1 MNSTSLNQL
10 TLKVCLKKMMSKSNT
25 SITMVMSAKVI
36 HFTISVNEKTLKGLI
51 YYLRVPRDKQGQDE
65 RWREIV
71 ASKIK
76 YSSKQ
81 T

>member
-1 MNSTSLNQL
+1 
-10 TLKVCLKKMMSKSNT
+10 MMSKSNT

>member
-1 MNSTSLNQL
+1 
-10 TLKVCLKKMMSKSNT
+10 
-25 SITMVMSAKVI
+25 MVMSAKVI
-36 HFTISVNEKTLKGLI
+36 HLTILVNEKTLKGLI

>member
-1 MNSTSLNQL
+1 
-10 TLKVCLKKMMSKSNT
+10 MSKNNT

-36 HFTISVNEKTLKGLI
+36 HLTILVNEKTLKGLI